1 MPRGGV
7 NIVLKEVEA
16 LRPGKEPK
24 AKGMPTMEAQ
34 NVKRVTTYLGK
45 QEFGFHSSYRRVE
58 SHMVRFSGVTLT
70 EVRLG
75 PQCTGLCP
83 ETIHT

>member
-34 NVKRVTTYLGK
+34 NVKRVTTYLGCLLYT
-45 QEFGFHSSYRRVE
+45 SDAADDSIRV
-58 SHMVRFSGVTLT
+58 
-70 EVRLG
+70 
-75 PQCTGLCP
+75 
-83 ETIHT
+83 